1 MVYDLLC
8 VPVRHAGRQKKARG
22 SARATLLER
31 PVTSARFRI
40 VSSLTV
46 RKAWSPKCRCS
57 IFLGNMEKTGL
68 IQLAANIRESWH
80 PAQMARAAASSN
92 SKGTAVYIIPW
103 FWAQARSPST
113 DVQLVWPEDGALT
126 SPIYLLI
133 KESARAVLKPIIECI
148 TGAEMGAK
156 SAQACFPSLH
166 PDVDNKLPENASFKW
181 LGWEY
186 IKSNDLEQLK
196 AYTTEVFS
204 DAWRNKGK
212 V

>member
-1 MVYDLLC
+1 M
-8 VPVRHAGRQKKARG
+8 
-22 SARATLLER
+22 
-31 PVTSARFRI
+31 
-40 VSSLTV
+40 
-46 RKAWSPKCRCS
+46 
-57 IFLGNMEKTGL
+57 
-68 IQLAANIRESWH
+68 
-80 PAQMARAAASSN
+80 
-92 SKGTAVYIIPW
+92 
-103 FWAQARSPST
+103 
-113 DVQLVWPEDGALT
+113 
-126 SPIYLLI
+126 
-133 KESARAVLKPIIECI
+133 
-148 TGAEMGAK
+148 GAE